1 MLLKKFSIIWAD
13 ERECMF
19 NFLQK
24 KPLFIIHL
32 NEEAGVPPIPVYE
45 KKIIIGR
52 SGNHVLAIPD
62 NSISRNHIEV
72 NYRGGSLFI
81 TDLGTSNGTKV
92 EGVVIDPN
100 VPILY
105 NEPQII
111 VLGQSEVKIYFEIFK
126 KEKT

>member
-1 MLLKKFSIIWAD
+1 
-13 ERECMF
+13 MF